1 MAYPDG
7 LNSDKPAY
15 EQDEML
21 RAAAAKGRQ
30 LHVGIVGAG
39 FAGLRCADV
48 LLQHGHKVTIFE
60 ARDRV
65 GGRVRI
71 PLPLTAV
78 AKKTSNLGAAILTCP
93 GRAKQSPWPHG

>member
-65 GGRVRI
+65 GGRVRTS
-71 PLPLTAV
+71 PLFSQQWQRKALTSV
-78 AKKTSNLGAAILTCP
+78 RLF
-93 GRAKQSPWPHG
+93 